1 MFFGSQIRLQSLRQ
15 GIGTMTKKIFTIGC
29 FGVLA
34 LAITAVSGCI
44 GVAGP
49 GLGVASIPVPVSPY
63 HQQMA
68 EDNAFEKA
76 RYGKVAIL
84 PPIEDPESH
93 IALDPPSDDQV
104 IRELNRVRPIS
115 GSVPGLE
122 TTIRNVKGITKELI
136 ADYVDPPRVM
146 PLVGPVQLHHAHYKC
161 TVYFEEVTHVGW
173 PVPHTIENS
182 NGMEVIYIDLDH
194 LHRVGGGEA
203 HPPMM

>member
-1 MFFGSQIRLQSLRQ
+1 
-15 GIGTMTKKIFTIGC
+15 MTKKLITIGY

-34 LAITAVSGCI
+34 LAVTATCGCI

-49 GLGVASIPVPVSPY
+49 GVGIASLPFPVSPF

-68 EDNAFEKA
+68 EDYAYEKA

-84 PPIEDPESH
+84 PPIEDVGSH

-104 IRELNRVRPIS
+104 VRELNKARPID

-122 TTIRNVKGITKELI
+122 TTIRNIKGITKELI

-161 TVYFEEVTHVGW
+161 TVYFEEITHVGW
-173 PVPHTIENS
+173 PFPHMIKTENGIETL
-182 NGMEVIYIDLDH
+182 YIDADH
-194 LHRVGGGEA
+194 LHRVGGGDA
-203 HPPMM
+203 NPPMM